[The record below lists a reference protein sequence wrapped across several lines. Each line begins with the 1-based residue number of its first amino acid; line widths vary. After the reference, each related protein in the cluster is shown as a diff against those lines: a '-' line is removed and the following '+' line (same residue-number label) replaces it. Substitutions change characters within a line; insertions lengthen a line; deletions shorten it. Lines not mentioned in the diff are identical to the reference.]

1 MTEDFIFPILFI
13 LIKIVLVLVPVL
25 LCVAYYTLAERKVAA
40 YIQRRVGANRVGF
53 RGLLQPFADALK
65 FINKEYIYPTAANP
79 VLFTLAPIISVTTA
93 LAGWAVIP
101 FSPNWVVADID
112 AGLLYLF
119 AVTSLGAYGV
129 IIAGW
134 ASNSKY
140 AIFGAMRSMAQ
151 VISYEIAM
159 GFALVGVL
167 LLAGSMNL
175 SAIVLAQSGGIWH
188 WYIWPL
194 LPLFVVYT
202 VCGLA
207 ETNRL
212 PFDLAEG
219 EAEIVAGYMV
229 EYGSIGF
236 MLFFL
241 SEYSNMLLVSAVA
254 TVLFLGG
261 WLSPFENIPILG
273 AVTSMVPGV
282 IWFAIKTFAFAFLI
296 LWVRWTFPRYRYD
309 QLMMMGWKAL
319 IPTTL
324 VWLPIVAIFIKLGV
338 L

>member
-1 MTEDFIFPILFI
+1 MINNLPPIVFLFI
-13 LIKIVLVLVPVL
+13 KIIAILVPVL
-25 LCVAYYTLAERKVAA
+25 LCIAYYTLAERKVAA
-40 YIQRRVGANRVGF
+40 YIQGRIGANRVGF

-65 FINKEYIYPTAANP
+65 FLNKEYIYPAASNP
-79 VLFTLAPIISVTTA
+79 VLFTLAPILSVTTA
-93 LAGWAVIP
+93 IAGWAVIP
-101 FSPNWVVADID
+101 VSPGFVVADID

-167 LLAGSMNL
+167 LLSGSMNL
-175 SAIVLAQSGGIWH
+175 SHIVEGQAGGIWH

-194 LPLFVVYT
+194 LPLFIVFVV
-202 VCGLA
+202 CALA

-229 EYGSIGF
+229 EYGGVGF

-241 SEYSNMLLVSAVA
+241 SEYSNMLLVSALG
-254 TVLFLGG
+254 TTLFLGG
-261 WLSPFENIPILG
+261 WHSPFESILFLSSLT
-273 AVTSMVPGV
+273 ASVPV
-282 IWFAIKTFAFAFLI
+282 FVWFVIKTFFMAFIL

-324 VWLPIVAIFIKLGV
+324 IWLPIVAIFIKLGV

>member
-1 MTEDFIFPILFI
+1 MINDLPP
-13 LIKIVLVLVPVL
+13 IVLVLIKIAIILVPVL
-25 LCVAYYTLAERKVAA
+25 ICIAYYTLAERKVAA
-40 YIQRRVGANRVGF
+40 YIQGRIGANRVGF

-65 FINKEYIYPTAANP
+65 FLNKEYIYPAASNP
-79 VLFTLAPIISVTTA
+79 VLFTLAPILSVTTA
-93 LAGWAVIP
+93 MAGWAVIP
-101 FSPNWVVADID
+101 VSPGIVVADID

-175 SAIVLAQSGGIWH
+175 SYIVDAQAGGIWH

-194 LPLFVVYT
+194 LPLFIVFV

-229 EYGSIGF
+229 EYGSVGF

-241 SEYSNMLLVSAVA
+241 SEYSNMLLVSALG
-254 TVLFLGG
+254 TTLFLGG
-261 WLSPFENIPILG
+261 WHSPFESIFLIGSLTAFIP
-273 AVTSMVPGV
+273 SF
-282 IWFAIKTFAFAFLI
+282 IWFILKTFFMAFIL

-324 VWLPIVAIFIKLGV
+324 IWLPIVAIFIKLGV

>member
-1 MTEDFIFPILFI
+1 MINDLPPIIFVLINIVII
-13 LIKIVLVLVPVL
+13 LIPVL
-25 LCVAYYTLAERKVAA
+25 ICIAYYTLAERKVAA
-40 YIQRRVGANRVGF
+40 YIQGRIGANRVGF

-65 FINKEYIYPTAANP
+65 FLNKEYIYPAASNP
-79 VLFTLAPIISVTTA
+79 VLFTLAPILSVTTA

-101 FSPNWVVADID
+101 VAPGIVVSNID

-134 ASNSKY
+134 SSNSKY

-175 SAIVLAQSGGIWH
+175 SSIVESQAGGFWH

-194 LPLFVVYT
+194 LPLFVVF
-202 VCGLA
+202 VICGLA

-229 EYGSIGF
+229 EYGSVGF

-241 SEYSNMLLVSAVA
+241 SEYSNMLLVSALG
-254 TVLFLGG
+254 TTLFLGG
-261 WLSPFENIPILG
+261 WHSPFESIFLLSSL
-273 AVTSMVPGV
+273 TSFVPLFV
-282 IWFAIKTFAFAFLI
+282 WFIIKTFFMAFVI

-324 VWLPIVAIFIKLGV
+324 IWLPIVAIFIKLGV

>member
-1 MTEDFIFPILFI
+1 MINNLPPIVFLFI
-13 LIKIVLVLVPVL
+13 KIIAILVPVL
-25 LCVAYYTLAERKVAA
+25 LCIAYYTLAERKVAA
-40 YIQRRVGANRVGF
+40 YIQGRIGANRVGF

-65 FINKEYIYPTAANP
+65 FLNKEYIYPAASNP
-79 VLFTLAPIISVTTA
+79 ILFTLAPILSVTTA
-93 LAGWAVIP
+93 IAGWAVIP
-101 FSPNWVVADID
+101 VSPGFVVADID

-175 SAIVLAQSGGIWH
+175 SQIVEGQAGGIWH

-194 LPLFVVYT
+194 LPLFIVFV

-219 EAEIVAGYMV
+219 EAEIVAGYLV
-229 EYGSIGF
+229 EYGGVGF

-241 SEYSNMLLVSAVA
+241 SEYSNMLLVSALGA
-254 TVLFLGG
+254 TLFLGG
-261 WLSPFENIPILG
+261 WHSPFESILFLSSLT
-273 AVTSMVPGV
+273 AFVPV
-282 IWFAIKTFAFAFLI
+282 FFWFLLKTFFMAFIL

-324 VWLPIVAIFIKLGV
+324 IWLPIVAIFIKLGV

>member
-1 MTEDFIFPILFI
+1 MINDLSPLLLIL
-13 LIKIVLVLVPVL
+13 LKIVLILVPVL
-25 LCVAYYTLAERKVAA
+25 VCVAYYTLAERKVAA
-40 YIQRRVGANRVGF
+40 YIQGRVGANRVGF

-65 FINKEYIYPTAANP
+65 FLNKEYIYPNAVNP
-79 VLFTLAPIISVTTA
+79 ILFSLAPILSVTTA

-175 SAIVLAQSGGIWH
+175 SQIVMAQNGGIWH
-188 WYIWPL
+188 WYVWPL
-194 LPLFVVYT
+194 LPLFVVYII
-202 VCGLA
+202 CGLA

-229 EYGSIGF
+229 EYGSVGF

-241 SEYSNMLLVSAVA
+241 SEYSNMLLVSAVG

-261 WLSPFENIPILG
+261 WHSPFQSIFILDPI
-273 AVTSMVPGV
+273 TQWIPGV
-282 IWFAIKTFAFAFLI
+282 IWFALKTFFMAFII

-324 VWLPIVAIFIKLGV
+324 IWLPIIAIFIKLGV

>member
-1 MTEDFIFPILFI
+1 MINNLPPIVFLFI
-13 LIKIVLVLVPVL
+13 KIIAILVPVL
-25 LCVAYYTLAERKVAA
+25 ICIAYYTLAERKVAA
-40 YIQRRVGANRVGF
+40 YIQGRIGANRVGF

-65 FINKEYIYPTAANP
+65 FLNKEYIYPAASNP
-79 VLFTLAPIISVTTA
+79 VLFTLAPILSVTTA
-93 LAGWAVIP
+93 IAGWAVIP
-101 FSPNWVVADID
+101 VSPGFVVADID

-175 SAIVLAQSGGIWH
+175 SQIVEGQSGGIWH

-194 LPLFVVYT
+194 FPLFIVFV

-219 EAEIVAGYMV
+219 EAEIVAGYLV
-229 EYGSIGF
+229 EYGGVGF

-241 SEYSNMLLVSAVA
+241 SEYSNMLLVSALGA
-254 TVLFLGG
+254 TLFLGG
-261 WLSPFENIPILG
+261 WHSPFESILFLSSLTAFIP
-273 AVTSMVPGV
+273 VFV
-282 IWFAIKTFAFAFLI
+282 WFLLKTFFMAFIL

-324 VWLPIVAIFIKLGV
+324 IWLPIVAIFIKLGV

>member
-1 MTEDFIFPILFI
+1 MTLELSPIMMI
-13 LIKIVLVLVPVL
+13 LLKIVVILVPVL
-25 LCVAYYTLAERKVAA
+25 ICVAYYTLAERKVAA
-40 YIQRRVGANRVGF
+40 YIQGRIGANRVGF

-65 FINKEYIYPTAANP
+65 FINKEYIYPTASNP
-79 VLFTLAPIISVTTA
+79 VLFTLAPILSVTTA
-93 LAGWAVIP
+93 MAGWAVIP
-101 FSPNWVVADID
+101 VAPGLVVANID

-134 ASNSKY
+134 SSNSKY

-175 SAIVLAQSGGIWH
+175 STIVMAQAGGIWH

-194 LPLFVVYT
+194 LPLFIIFII
-202 VCGLA
+202 CGLA

-229 EYGSIGF
+229 EYGSVGF

-241 SEYSNMLLVSAVA
+241 SEYANMLLVSALG
-254 TVLFLGG
+254 TTLFLGG
-261 WLSPFENIPILG
+261 WHSPFESIIFLDTLT
-273 AVTSMVPGV
+273 AWVPSFV
-282 IWFAIKTFAFAFLI
+282 WFVAKTFFMAFIL

-319 IPTTL
+319 IPATL
-324 VWLPIVAIFIKLGV
+324 IWLPIVAILIRMGIA
-338 L
+338 

>member
-1 MTEDFIFPILFI
+1 MLNDLPPIVFV
-13 LIKIVLVLVPVL
+13 LIKIVAILVPVL
-25 LCVAYYTLAERKVAA
+25 LCIAYYTLAERKVAA
-40 YIQRRVGANRVGF
+40 YIQGRIGANRVGF

-65 FINKEYIYPTAANP
+65 FLNKEYIYPAASNP
-79 VLFTLAPIISVTTA
+79 VLFTLAPVLSVTTA
-93 LAGWAVIP
+93 IAGWAVIP
-101 FSPNWVVADID
+101 VSPGFVVADID

-167 LLAGSMNL
+167 LLSGSMNL
-175 SAIVLAQSGGIWH
+175 SQIVEGQAGGIWH
-188 WYIWPL
+188 WYVWPL
-194 LPLFVVYT
+194 LPLFIVFV

-229 EYGSIGF
+229 EYGSVGF

-241 SEYSNMLLVSAVA
+241 SEYSNMLLVSALG
-254 TVLFLGG
+254 TTLFLGG
-261 WLSPFENIPILG
+261 WHSPFDSIIILNSLTAFIP
-273 AVTSMVPGV
+273 AF
-282 IWFAIKTFAFAFLI
+282 IWFVLKTFFMAFVI

-324 VWLPIVAIFIKLGV
+324 IWLPIVAIFIKLGV

>member
-1 MTEDFIFPILFI
+1 MINDLPPIVFT
-13 LIKIVLVLVPVL
+13 LIKIVAILVPVL
-25 LCVAYYTLAERKVAA
+25 VCIAYYTLAERKVAA
-40 YIQRRVGANRVGF
+40 YIQGRVGANRVGF

-65 FINKEYIYPTAANP
+65 FLNKEYIYPAASNP
-79 VLFTLAPIISVTTA
+79 ILFTLAPILSVTTA

-101 FSPNWVVADID
+101 VSPGFVIADVD

-175 SAIVLAQSGGIWH
+175 SQIVEGQSGGFWH

-194 LPLFVVYT
+194 LPLFIVFVI
-202 VCGLA
+202 CGLA

-219 EAEIVAGYMV
+219 EAEIVAGYLV
-229 EYGSIGF
+229 EYGSVGF

-241 SEYSNMLLVSAVA
+241 SEYSNMLLVSALGA
-254 TVLFLGG
+254 TLFLGG
-261 WLSPFENIPILG
+261 WHSPFDSIIFLNSI
-273 AVTSMVPGV
+273 TSFVPLFV
-282 IWFAIKTFAFAFLI
+282 WFVLKTFFMAFVI

-324 VWLPIVAIFIKLGV
+324 IWLPIVAVFIKLGV

>member
-1 MTEDFIFPILFI
+1 MNSLLYDI
-13 LIKIVLVLVPVL
+13 LIILLKSAVILIPVL
-25 LCVAYYTLAERKVAA
+25 ICVAYYTLAERKVSA
-40 YIQRRVGANRVGF
+40 YIQGRVGANRVGI
-53 RGLLQPFADALK
+53 RGMLQPFADALK
-65 FINKEYIYPTAANP
+65 FLCKEYIKPKAANT
-79 VLFTLAPIISVTTA
+79 VWFYIAPILSVTTA
-93 LAGWAVIP
+93 IAGWAVIP
-101 FSPNWVVADID
+101 VAPNFVIADVN
-112 AGLLYLF
+112 AGILYLF

-159 GFALVGVL
+159 GFALVSVL
-167 LLAGSMNL
+167 MLNGSMNL
-175 SAIVLAQSGGIWH
+175 SEIVIYQSGSILH
-188 WYIWPL
+188 WNLWPL
-194 LPLFVVYT
+194 LPIFIIFVI
-202 VCGLA
+202 CGLA

-241 SEYSNMLLVSAVA
+241 SEYANMLLVAAVGA
-254 TVLFLGG
+254 ILFLGG
-261 WLSPFENIPILG
+261 WNSPFEGIYFLDYLTSWIP
-273 AVTSMVPGV
+273 VV
-282 IWFAIKTFAFAFLI
+282 IWFIGKTFFMAFII

-309 QLMMMGWKAL
+309 QLMMMGWKTL
-319 IPTTL
+319 IPISL
-324 VWLPIVAIFIKLGV
+324 LWLPVIGV
-338 L
+338 LIRGGIL

>member
-1 MTEDFIFPILFI
+1 MINDLPPIVFT
-13 LIKIVLVLVPVL
+13 LIKIVAILVPVL
-25 LCVAYYTLAERKVAA
+25 VCIAYYTLAERKVAA
-40 YIQRRVGANRVGF
+40 YIQGRVGANRVGF

-65 FINKEYIYPTAANP
+65 FLNKEYIYPAASNP
-79 VLFTLAPIISVTTA
+79 ILFTLAPILSVTTA

-101 FSPNWVVADID
+101 VSPGFVIADVD

-175 SAIVLAQSGGIWH
+175 SQIVEGQSGGFWH

-194 LPLFVVYT
+194 LPLFIVFVI
-202 VCGLA
+202 CGLA

-219 EAEIVAGYMV
+219 EAEIVAGYLV
-229 EYGSIGF
+229 EYGSVGF

-241 SEYSNMLLVSAVA
+241 SEYSNMLLVSALGA
-254 TVLFLGG
+254 TLFLGG
-261 WLSPFENIPILG
+261 WHSPFDSIIFLSSI
-273 AVTSMVPGV
+273 TSFVPLFV
-282 IWFAIKTFAFAFLI
+282 WFVLKTFFMAFVI

-324 VWLPIVAIFIKLGV
+324 IWLPIVAVFIKLGV